1 MADLSITQ
9 LPSASIAT
17 GSNVLPIVQGGVT
30 DQITV
35 TNLAQGM
42 FNLNLSIT
50 GSFTG
55 SLIGTSSFATN
66 HAVVTS
72 SYICNGILNANQTF
86 ATGSDAV
93 IAFVDYNDPNN
104 WLTSNQFKPTI
115 AGYYNVS
122 FGAWLQ
128 KPSLAQ

>member
-42 FNLNLSIT
+42 FNLNLP
-50 GSFTG
+50 
-55 SLIGTSSFATN
+55 LTSSALLSTGN
-66 HAVVTS
+66 VQ
-72 SYICNGILNANQTF
+72 ANKFIFT
-86 ATGSDAV
+86 DNV
-93 IAFVDYNDPNN
+93 I
-104 WLTSNQFKPTI
+104 NQNTLPDV
-115 AGYYNVS
+115 A
-122 FGAWLQ
+122 
-128 KPSLAQ
+128 